1 MGISAYKEVTEWDGE
16 FSKLPQNVYL
26 FDGKSNALAYAK
38 DGDPEIFVFHTPLRI
53 DTRRRKFVKV
63 KHHQLDEFALT
74 VKTKPKSDN
83 PSWTV
88 KSESGNTYTV
98 ELIDGK
104 YQCNCTG
111 FSYRGSCKHSKSVA
125 EKQQS

>member
-1 MGISAYKEVTEWDGE
+1 MGISAYKEVTEWEGE
-16 FSKLPQNVYL
+16 FSKTRNHTYL
-26 FDGKSNALAYAK
+26 FDGKNKALAYAK
-38 DGDPEIFVFHTPLRI
+38 DGDAEIFVFHTPLTI

-63 KHHQLDEFALT
+63 KHKNLDTFA
-74 VKTKPKSDN
+74 KTIQIKPKSN
-83 PSWTV
+83 YPYWTV
-88 KSESGNTYTV
+88 NSESGNTYTV

-111 FSYRGSCKHSKSVA
+111 YSYRGSCKHSKSVA

>member
-1 MGISAYKEVTEWDGE
+1 MGLSAYKEVTEWEGE
-16 FSKLPQNVYL
+16 HSKTRNHTYL
-26 FDGKSNALAYAK
+26 FDGKNKALAYAK
-38 DGDPEIFVFHTPLRI
+38 DGDAEIFVFHTPLTI

-63 KHHQLDEFALT
+63 KHKNLDTFAKT
-74 VKTKPKSDN
+74 VQTKSKSDN

-111 FSYRGSCKHSKSVA
+111 YSYRGSCKHSKSVA

>member
-1 MGISAYKEVTEWDGE
+1 MGLSAYKEVTEWDGE
-16 FSKLPQNVYL
+16 FSKTPNHTYL
-26 FDGKSNALAYAK
+26 FDGKNKALAYAK
-38 DGDPEIFVFHTPLRI
+38 NGDPEIFVFHSPLSI

-74 VKTKPKSDN
+74 VQAKPKNDY

-88 KSESGNTYTV
+88 KSDSGKTYTV
-98 ELIDGK
+98 ELIDGN

-111 FSYRGSCKHSKSVA
+111 FAYRGKCKHSDQIK
-125 EKQQS
+125 KDNIK

>member
-1 MGISAYKEVTEWDGE
+1 MGLSAYKEVTEWEGE
-16 FSKLPQNVYL
+16 HSKTRNHTYL
-26 FDGKSNALAYAK
+26 FNGKNKALAYAK
-38 DGDPEIFVFHTPLRI
+38 DGDAEIFVFHTPLTI

-63 KHHQLDEFALT
+63 KHKNLDTFAKT
-74 VKTKPKSDN
+74 VQTKSKSDN

-111 FSYRGSCKHSKSVA
+111 YSYRGSCKHSKSVA